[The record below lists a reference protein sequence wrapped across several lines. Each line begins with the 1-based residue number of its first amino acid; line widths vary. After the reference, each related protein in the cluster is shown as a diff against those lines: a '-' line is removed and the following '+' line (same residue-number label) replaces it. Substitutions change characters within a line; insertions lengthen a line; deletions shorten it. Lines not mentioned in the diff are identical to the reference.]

1 MKINIFIKTIL
12 TLLLSGSFN
21 SCILEQDKEKYK
33 TLPPETQ
40 TGKNTFGCYVNG
52 ELFVASPG
60 SVGWGYTHLQAAYY
74 KTHDLLTISASAKNG
89 FIKLDILNPKENI
102 KQNLHGISFRDINYL
117 FCEERNIEEVYLTK
131 FDTINFIVS
140 GTFKSKFQ
148 SINITQGR
156 FDVSGLQIVD
166 WSVE

>member
-12 TLLLSGSFN
+12 TLLLYGSFN

-60 SVGWGYTHLQAAYY
+60 SVGWGYRHLEAAYY
-74 KTHDLLTISASAKNG
+74 KNLDLLTIAASAKNG
-89 FIKLDILNPKENI
+89 SIYFTFSNPEKNI
-102 KQNLHGISFRDINYL
+102 KKNFQKITYTNSDNFYYEG
-117 FCEERNIEEVYLTK
+117 RNIGEVYLTVY
-131 FDTINFIVS
+131 DTINFIVS
-140 GTFKSKFQ
+140 GTFKCNMPSV
-148 SINITQGR
+148 NITQGR
-156 FDVSGLQIVD
+156 FDVSGLQIVV
-166 WSVE
+166 WE